1 MRDSRWERFNGLLP
15 MVAEAA
21 AVIQSLSDTECR
33 DAGFLE
39 RYLIPF
45 LGLNDEGLAEQPP
58 EFSAAFGKGLHI
70 WQYPNQLAA
79 YLVWLADHAASI
91 TSYMEIGCRWG
102 GMFVLISE
110 WLRKQN
116 ASLRSVTAVDLLEST
131 PLVEAYFALLRNQ
144 AAQGQLSIEAT
155 YLCASSRSPEVRAAV
170 ERLRP
175 GLVFIDGDHTLRGAL
190 SDHLLVRPYAQ
201 IIAHH
206 DVCSQACA
214 DTTFLWAALKE
225 LEAHDFEFVEF
236 VDQYSSV
243 DGNFL
248 GIGAMKRK
256 DPL

>member
-144 AAQGQLSIEAT
+144 VAQGQLSIEAT
-155 YLCASSRSPEVRAAV
+155 YLCASSRSPEVRAAG
-170 ERLRP
+170 EAAAARLGIHRRRP
-175 GLVFIDGDHTLRGAL
+175 HATGSF
-190 SDHLLVRPYAQ
+190 VRP
-201 IIAHH
+201 
-206 DVCSQACA
+206 STGTSLRA
-214 DTTFLWAALKE
+214 DYRAPRCVLSGLC
-225 LEAHDFEFVEF
+225 
-236 VDQYSSV
+236 
-243 DGNFL
+243 
-248 GIGAMKRK
+248 
-256 DPL
+256 